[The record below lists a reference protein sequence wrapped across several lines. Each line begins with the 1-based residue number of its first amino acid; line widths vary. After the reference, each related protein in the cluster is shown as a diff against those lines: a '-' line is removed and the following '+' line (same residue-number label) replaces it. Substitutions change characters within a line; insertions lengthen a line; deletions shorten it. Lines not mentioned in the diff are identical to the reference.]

1 MADSSSLIGQTI
13 SHYRILEKLG
23 GGMGVVYKA
32 EDTGLHRFVALK
44 FLPREMAHDRGAL
57 ERFRREAKAASA
69 LNHPNICTIYEI
81 GNTGEQSFIAME
93 YLEGTTLKD
102 RIAGRPVE
110 TEALLCIAIEI
121 SDADAAGNV
130 NLAWV
135 TGDTQIDFTRST
147 DQGQTFAT
155 PVAIIAP
162 TEPQDGLQ
170 FALRPNGETD
180 FVFNAVPGFPTNPAP
195 SQVFFTRSLD
205 HGATWS
211 TPSNLSLPNPVQSFA
226 GARDPGVG
234 VDTSG
239 KITVAWEDDS
249 NGKFSGDNDIYIRT
263 STDAVTFSG
272 SMDVSNTTDKIEV
285 HPIIVETPTG
295 KRYMTCYDMNGQQS
309 NPVLSV
315 LFYAVQ

>member
-1 MADSSSLIGQTI
+1 VVKQNVFRSLLLVQPSGILDFAYTNSDDNGVDPDNAVHESRSTDGGNTFVNDQLLWTVPINSSDVLELKGAVGPQGQVYLTWSEQVDILCKIHFTASLD
-13 SHYRILEKLG
+13 
-23 GGMGVVYKA
+23 GVN
-32 EDTGLHRFVALK
+32 
-44 FLPREMAHDRGAL
+44 FLPHFL
-57 ERFRREAKAASA
+57 V
-69 LNHPNICTIYEI
+69 T
-81 GNTGEQSFIAME
+81 NTDVCNDKP
-93 YLEGTTLKD
+93 TL
-102 RIAGRPVE
+102 VV
-110 TEALLCIAIEI
+110 
-121 SDADAAGNV
+121 DAAGNV

-170 FALRPNGETD
+170 FAVRPNGETD

-285 HPIIVETPTG
+285 HPIIVETPSG
-295 KRYMTCYDMNGQQS
+295 KRYMTWYDMNGQQS

>member
-1 MADSSSLIGQTI
+1 VS
-13 SHYRILEKLG
+13 
-23 GGMGVVYKA
+23 V
-32 EDTGLHRFVALK
+32 FVD
-44 FLPREMAHDRGAL
+44 LPPTPTLRGA
-57 ERFRREAKAASA
+57 
-69 LNHPNICTIYEI
+69 PNGGFLIPY
-81 GNTGEQSFIAME
+81 
-93 YLEGTTLKD
+93 
-102 RIAGRPVE
+102 R
-110 TEALLCIAIEI
+110 
-121 SDADAAGNV
+121 
-130 NLAWV
+130 
-135 TGDTQIDFTRST
+135 T
-147 DQGQTFAT
+147 DH
-155 PVAIIAP
+155 
-162 TEPQDGLQ
+162 
-170 FALRPNGETD
+170 FALPYPRKARPRHGCRLQGRRHGA
-180 FVFNAVPGFPTNPAP
+180 F
-195 SQVFFTRSLD
+195 D